1 MALIQKRPLTPGQRY
16 HIQNKV
22 DVSKKRPERG
32 LTSSNHS
39 KGGRNVYGRIT
50 MRRRGAGHKRL
61 YRQIDFKRE
70 KLNIPA
76 KVQAIEYDPNR
87 TCLIALLAYKDGE
100 KRYIPAPLGLKVG
113 DTVISSTDKV
123 DYNPGNSTLLKH
135 IAPATR
141 IHCVELIPGQGAS
154 IARSAGNAVELM
166 GIENNYAMIKMPSG
180 EIRKVHADCRA
191 VIGDV
196 GNADHQNESLGKAGR
211 NRWLGKRPRVRGSA
225 MNAVDHPQGSSY
237 RNNGSRVLLS
247 PWGKL
252 AKGGKTRKRAKTTN
266 RFILIRRNGLKVKQK

>member
-16 HIQNKV
+16 HLQNKV
-22 DVSKKRPERG
+22 DVAQKRPERS
-32 LTSSNHS
+32 LTRFKKQS
-39 KGGRNVYGRIT
+39 GGRNCYGRIT
-50 MRRRGAGHKRL
+50 MRRRGNGHKQL

-76 KVQAIEYDPNR
+76 KVQSIEYDPNR
-87 TCLIALLAYKDGE
+87 TALIALLAYADGE
-100 KRYIPAPLGLKVG
+100 KRYIPAPVGLKAG
-113 DTVISSTDKV
+113 DTVISTSDKI
-123 DYNPGNSTLLKH
+123 DYNPGNSTLLCH

-141 IHCVELIPGQGAS
+141 IHCVELIPGQGAA

-166 GIENNYAMIKMPSG
+166 GIEGEYATIKMPSG
-180 EIRKVHADCRA
+180 EIRKIHANCRA

-196 GNADHQNESLGKAGR
+196 GNQDHQNESLGKAGR

-225 MNAVDHPQGSSY
+225 MNAHDHPQGSSY

-252 AKGGKTRKRAKTTN
+252 AKGGKTRKRSKTTN
-266 RFILIRRNGLKVKQK
+266 RFILIRRNGLKVKQS

>member
-1 MALIQKRPLTPGQRY
+1 MALVQKRPLTPGQRF
-16 HIQNKV
+16 HLQNKV
-22 DVSKKRPERG
+22 DVAKKRPERG
-32 LTSSNHS
+32 LTSPNHS

-50 MRRRGAGHKRL
+50 MRRRGNGHKRL
-61 YRQIDFKRE
+61 YRDIDFKRQ

-87 TCLIALLAYKDGE
+87 TSLIALLAYKDGE
-100 KRYIPAPLGLKVG
+100 KRYIPAPNGLKVG

-123 DYNPGNSTLLKH
+123 DYTPGNSTLLKH

-141 IHCVELIPGQGAS
+141 VHCVELIPGQGAA
-154 IARSAGNAVELM
+154 IARSAGNGVELM

-196 GNADHQNESLGKAGR
+196 GNADHQKESLGKAGR

-225 MNAVDHPQGSSY
+225 MNAHDHPQGSSY